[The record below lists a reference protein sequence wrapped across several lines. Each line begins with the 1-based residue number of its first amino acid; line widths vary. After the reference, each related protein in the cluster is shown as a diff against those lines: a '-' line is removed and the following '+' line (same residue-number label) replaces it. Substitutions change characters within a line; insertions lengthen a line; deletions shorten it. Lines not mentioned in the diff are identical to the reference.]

1 MLNSPPINMIIS
13 LNYNGEEYLV
23 LIDLLFNKVAG
34 LLINESLDILKI
46 STGDGICSSHQQF
59 SRVYN

>member
-1 MLNSPPINMIIS
+1 MIIS